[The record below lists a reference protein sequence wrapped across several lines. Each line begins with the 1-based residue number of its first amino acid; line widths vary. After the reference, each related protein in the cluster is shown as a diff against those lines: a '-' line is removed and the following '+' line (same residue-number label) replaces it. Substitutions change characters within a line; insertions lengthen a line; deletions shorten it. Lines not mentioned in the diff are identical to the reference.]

1 MTRNIYSL
9 GYFSGRKYVI
19 NGNYNIYSENGSTII
34 SGRNLN
40 ATIIMRIFNLFL
52 LLIIPF
58 PIIFITPI
66 VPCNFWFLNRYSTFI
81 GTNEIKED
89 TDTMIWELNTKYCW
103 TDISGRL
110 EIYCLLKCSIG
121 IFSMY
126 CCSSKESFFWDSKLL

>member
-19 NGNYNIYSENGSTII
+19 NGDYNIYSENGSTII
-34 SGRNLN
+34 SSRNLN
-40 ATIIMRIFNLFL
+40 ATIILRIFYLFL

-66 VPCNFWFLNRYSTFI
+66 VPCNFLIGTFI
-81 GTNEIKED
+81 GTNKIKED
-89 TDTMIWELNTKYCW
+89 TDTIIWELDTMYCW